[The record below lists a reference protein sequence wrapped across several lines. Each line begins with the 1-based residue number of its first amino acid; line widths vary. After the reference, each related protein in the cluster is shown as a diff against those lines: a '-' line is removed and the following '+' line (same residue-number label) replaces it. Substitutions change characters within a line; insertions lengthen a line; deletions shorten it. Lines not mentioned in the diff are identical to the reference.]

1 MHKLAIKPLSTN
13 EAFMGRKRKTA
24 KYRNYEIKLP
34 KLLPKLRIPRT
45 GPLSLCIR
53 VGYSNRA
60 SDIDNCLK
68 PFIDVLQKHYG
79 FNDNRIYYLEVTKV
93 KTDKGEEY
101 ISFKLNGLSQEP
113 VD

>member
-1 MHKLAIKPLSTN
+1 
-13 EAFMGRKRKTA
+13 
-24 KYRNYEIKLP
+24 
-34 KLLPKLRIPRT
+34 
-45 GPLSLCIR
+45 
-53 VGYSNRA
+53 
-60 SDIDNCLK
+60 LK

-93 KTDKGEEY
+93 KTDKGKEY